1 MKIDGPAKHLRIYI
15 GDSDQWHGKPLYSA
29 IVQRAHDQGLA
40 GATVVHGLEGFGAT
54 SRIHTAR
61 ILRLAED
68 LPVVIDIVDREDRIA
83 AFIPMLE
90 EMVTDGLITV
100 QDVEVLRYIGN
111 PQPPDKKK
119 G

>member
-1 MKIDGPAKHLRIYI
+1 MKIEGPAKHLRIYI

-40 GATVVHGLEGFGAT
+40 GATVAHGLEGYGAT

-61 ILRLAED
+61 ILQLAED
-68 LPVVIDIVDREDRIA
+68 LPVVIDIVDREDRVT
-83 AFIPMLE
+83 AFIPILE
-90 EMVTDGLITV
+90 EMVTDGLITIH
-100 QDVEVLRYIGN
+100 DVEVLRYVGN
-111 PQPPDKKK
+111 PQPPDAKK